1 MPSNGRPGA
10 TDPTRGY
17 ANTDGPGGS
26 TVDYGPHKG
35 GFSFAG
41 LQSPRWDDRDPSR
54 DMTPAMLAAEQAA
67 RQPMIDRRNEL
78 LAGNDAYQQAKAA
91 GDLKGQIAAMTAM
104 RGQMQQDRFVAQG
117 GTPETWQNR
126 YDENNQ
132 WPVPRSPSGNYQY
145 GPGRPGPTP
154 PNVAQSAPSGVRRG
168 ATPQANAPMSAGAPP
183 SQNPMMQGYLGGGA
197 GVPQGPG
204 GFGSAGYQPG
214 QSKSG
219 MGQSPMSGPAM
230 STGNPMGGGN
240 YMDMN
245 PNVAA
250 GRAALGLGEYGRSPM
265 GGGGADLNRWLAMR
279 GGGNPGASMGGGEM
293 GYMYG
298 QPMMA
303 AQGRTAPWQ
312 GLAPG
317 SRQPIG
323 PYQPPQLDP
332 SMRGGGSG
340 WGGMQAGYAPF
351 DAGNYSM
358 PYDMMGMGQWY

>member
-1 MPSNGRPGA
+1 MRYIPGNQKQGA

-17 ANTDGPGGS
+17 ANADGPGGS

-168 ATPQANAPMSAGAPP
+168 ATPQGGGSMGAAVSMMDSRPP
-183 SQNPMMQGYLGGGA
+183 SQNPMMQGYQSAYPQGGYMGGGA
-197 GVPQGPG
+197 GVPTGSG
-204 GFGSAGYQPG
+204 WGSAGG
-214 QSKSG
+214 R
-219 MGQSPMSGPAM
+219 PMTTEAYSSGP
-230 STGNPMGGGN
+230 GWWNQ
-240 YMDMN
+240 
-245 PNVAA
+245 
-250 GRAALGLGEYGRSPM
+250 
-265 GGGGADLNRWLAMR
+265 
-279 GGGNPGASMGGGEM
+279 GNPGASMGGGEM
-293 GYMYG
+293 GYMYD

-303 AQGRTAPWQ
+303 AQGGRTAPWQ

>member
-1 MPSNGRPGA
+1 MAMARYNPTARAASRTMPSNGRPGA

-183 SQNPMMQGYLGGGA
+183 SQNPMMQGYQSAYPQGGYMGGGA
-197 GVPQGPG
+197 GVPTG
-204 GFGSAGYQPG
+204 GGWGSAGGMPG
-214 QSKSG
+214 VPSG
-219 MGQSPMSGPAM
+219 GGWGSAG
-230 STGNPMGGGN
+230 GNPM
-240 YMDMN
+240 
-245 PNVAA
+245 V
-250 GRAALGLGEYGRSPM
+250 S
-265 GGGGADLNRWLAMR
+265 GGADLNRWLAMQ

-298 QPMMA
+298 NSPM
-303 AQGRTAPWQ
+303 
-312 GLAPG
+312 
-317 SRQPIG
+317 
-323 PYQPPQLDP
+323 
-332 SMRGGGSG
+332 GGGAGLDRNMMISQQYNQ
-340 WGGMQAGYAPF
+340 GGSPWASMFSRMGGGVPGG
-351 DAGNYSM
+351 GNMS
-358 PYDMMGMGQWY
+358 MMGGVPEGFMRFGGYRPAATQSMMYPY

>member
-1 MPSNGRPGA
+1 MAMARYNPTARAASRTMPSNGRPGA

-183 SQNPMMQGYLGGGA
+183 SQNPMMQGYQSAYPQGGYMGGGA
-197 GVPQGPG
+197 GVPTG
-204 GFGSAGYQPG
+204 GGWGSAGG
-214 QSKSG
+214 RSSG
-219 MGQSPMSGPAM
+219 MGVPTGGGWGSAG
-230 STGNPMGGGN
+230 GNPNRTWQGANGN
-240 YMDMN
+240 MASTYI
-245 PNVAA
+245 
-250 GRAALGLGEYGRSPM
+250 
-265 GGGGADLNRWLAMR
+265 
-279 GGGNPGASMGGGEM
+279 GGGNPFASMGGGEM

-298 QPMMA
+298 NSPM
-303 AQGRTAPWQ
+303 G
-312 GLAPG
+312 GG
-317 SRQPIG
+317 SI
-323 PYQPPQLDP
+323 PPQLMQMLFA
-332 SMRGGGSG
+332 SQMGGGMP
-340 WGGMQAGYAPF
+340 GG
-351 DAGNYSM
+351 GNM
-358 PYDMMGMGQWY
+358 GMMGGGYNPYAGLGMY